1 MYGSV
6 NCPNVRDLMQ
16 AHFRVRHTKDK
27 QVYII
32 LNCFQI
38 NAYWTKNDVCYKN
51 AHSAIDTTNT
61 KIKIISSARQLMS
74 YAEINI

>member
-1 MYGSV
+1 
-6 NCPNVRDLMQ
+6 MQ

-32 LNCFQI
+32 LNCFQT

-61 KIKIISSARQLMS
+61 N
-74 YAEINI
+74 NIFRKTADELCRKENT